1 MDPSMV
7 PTYIRPYFGISGYQV
22 SIISLLSIPLNIY
35 FFYRCLTY
43 SKFKERKFFKYMIM
57 IMSLEYICASIFHL
71 IFYLYISI
79 HYYTNSQVNVK
90 TCSKLE
96 SIHYGSNQIL
106 NMTLLYLNIIRF
118 YKIVYNEKPNIIVM
132 GLTVLITMGPFLY
145 LLIGKFFEINI
156 YFVPRQ
162 GCGYSIYS
170 KLPFYK
176 YITYGSILMNL
187 IYSSLSLIINYV
199 IYRIVVKK
207 TSVSNKAKINDNK
220 SVFWSVAIQSLFP
233 FCYQVPATIYYFVF
247 LILQGK
253 KVTEIEIFLN
263 LLFYSGH
270 LLSIFL
276 SLVVIKHFK
285 IMMLND
291 FGCKSITDSIPITQ
305 VRAKSM
311 FL

>member
-22 SIISLLSIPLNIY
+22 SIISLLSIPPNIY

-43 SKFKERKFFKYMIM
+43 SKFKERQFFRYMVM
-57 IMSLEYICASIFHL
+57 IMSFEFICASILHL

-79 HYYTNSQVNVK
+79 NYYTHNEVNVK

-96 SIHYGSNQIL
+96 SIHYSTNTIL
-106 NMTLLYLNIIRF
+106 NLTFLYLSIIRF
-118 YKIVYNEKPNIIVM
+118 YKIVYNEKPNIIFM
-132 GLTVLITMGPFLY
+132 GLTVLFTMGPFLY
-145 LLIGKFFEINI
+145 ILIAKHFEIDI

-162 GCGYSIYS
+162 GCGYDIYS
-170 KLPFYK
+170 KIFYYK
-176 YITYGSILMNL
+176 YISYGNILMNL
-187 IYSSLSLIINYV
+187 IYSLLSLIINYV

-207 TSVSNKAKINDNK
+207 TLVSNKPKMNDNK
-220 SVFWSVAIQSLFP
+220 SVFWSVAIQCLFP

-247 LILQGK
+247 SIIQGK

-291 FGCKSITDSIPITQ
+291 FGCKSITDSIPVTR
-305 VRAKSM
+305 VHAKSM